1 MLPNITNMIPI
12 SSGKR
17 LSITTASTIPAAIIK
32 AVFML
37 PPFKKCSSSILLN
50 HSMIMIHK
58 IGLIR
63 YRIPPQ
69 PTPE

>member
-1 MLPNITNMIPI
+1 MLPNITNRIPI

-37 PPFKKCSSSILLN
+37 PPFKKFIVNLAEPFN
-50 HSMIMIHK
+50 DNDPQDRAYK
-58 IGLIR
+58 I
-63 YRIPPQ
+63 
-69 PTPE
+69 